1 VGLPAAAMPIVWVAF
16 SGRGDITATLVGSF
30 VILLAFQTLTVYSQQ
45 AALLLMGALLLC
57 TVMLAPQGFVM
68 GVVQSA
74 GKLLR
79 LRRKVA
85 AQEGSA

>member
-1 VGLPAAAMPIVWVAF
+1 MPIVWVAF

-30 VILLAFQTLTVYSQQ
+30 LLLWAFQTLTVYSQQ

-74 GKLLR
+74 NRFFGMGGRKLAPR
-79 LRRKVA
+79 
-85 AQEGSA
+85 QERSA